1 MLGKKQIWI
10 YPPTAQKDLT
20 RNELSKNYL
29 AYLFLVLAALFW
41 SGNFIVGKF
50 ATLFQVPPLTLNVLR
65 WISVWFILIPF
76 TYKEIYNNLPYIK
89 KNWLVI
95 SFMGV
100 ITISTFN
107 SVVYFAL
114 NYTQVINA
122 VLMLAAIP
130 AATIVLSSLMKIEK
144 TNIFQI
150 FGLLISVLGIL
161 AIITRLNLNILLSL
175 DFNKGDLFMIGAIIA
190 WGIYS
195 AYLRKRTFEVSLLA
209 LVHII
214 CTFGLIF
221 LLPLFILD
229 ITQGKIIEISSN
241 LFYIL
246 VYVAIFPSIG
256 SYYCWAGAVSIIG
269 ANRAGIFLSL
279 IPLFSTIMAIFFYSE
294 QFQFFHLIGAIL
306 IILGLFLSN
315 KEFKNA

>member
-1 MLGKKQIWI
+1 MQNTKAYIMLVCATLFWAGNFTLAK
-10 YPPTAQKDLT
+10 
-20 RNELSKNYL
+20 L
-29 AYLFLVLAALFW
+29 AYLENIPPNSLAF
-41 SGNFIVGKF
+41 
-50 ATLFQVPPLTLNVLR
+50 LR
-65 WISVWFILIPF
+65 WCLVWILLLPF
-76 TYKEIYNNLPYIK
+76 TYKEILKLKNQIKGNLTLFLILGSTSVCIFTSFTYN
-89 KNWLVI
+89 
-95 SFMGV
+95 
-100 ITISTFN
+100 
-107 SVVYFAL
+107 AL

-122 VLMLAAIP
+122 SLFNTAIP
-130 AATIVLSSLMKIEK
+130 VTIILVCFLLKIEK

-150 FGLLISVLGIL
+150 SGLVISVIGIL
-161 AIITRLNLNILLSL
+161 AIITKLDLNILLTL
-175 DFNKGDLFMIGAIIA
+175 NFNKGDLFMVGAIIA

-195 AYLRKRTFEVSLLA
+195 AYLRKRAFDVSLLA

-229 ITQGKIIEISSN
+229 MTQGKIIEMSRN
-241 LFYIL
+241 FFYIL
-246 VYVAIFPSIG
+246 AYVAIFPSIG

-279 IPLFSTIMAIFFYSE
+279 IPLFSTLMAIFFYNE

-315 KEFKNA
+315 KEIKNA